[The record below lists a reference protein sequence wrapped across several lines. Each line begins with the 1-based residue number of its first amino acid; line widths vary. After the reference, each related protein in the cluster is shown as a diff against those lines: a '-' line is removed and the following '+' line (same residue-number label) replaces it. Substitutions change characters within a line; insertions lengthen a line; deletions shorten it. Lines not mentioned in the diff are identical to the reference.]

1 MGDNIEC
8 LTLNSIVNVVPSNGN
23 KYVFNGLTNYDSNKV
38 FGLAIGNYVFKD
50 ISINHP
56 MALLNNDVSN
66 LISYSGDS
74 SKKSSKDISGIIY
87 DFYHGDINVSV
98 NGDFSGLSVYCF
110 NHDYMGGENLLKY
123 SEICHKT
130 STTIQP
136 SNALKCLSYASRVNI
151 ISFNETLNKY
161 VFNNDLVY
169 DPTIRYGLYDGT
181 YVLQNIPQSHPMAI
195 LYYNIS
201 GVLTYTGDSSKKYIK
216 MIDDISYDFYYGD
229 ISINVY
235 GPFGTTS
242 ITCYNHPVTMRMDNI
257 FNYSILCNPGA
268 IISSPP
274 EISYVFD
281 NNNIIVSQN
290 NSNQEKNYYV
300 NYNNAKR
307 PWKVNTSYISH
318 NNENYV
324 NESLTTGGKTYNFN
338 NAKNNLRIES
348 VDSNIDV
355 FTHNTNSINFQ
366 GKTNFN
372 NNSIFNKSVTFE
384 DSVVSKKTITTTDLV
399 VSDIS
404 VGILRISDNLTANII
419 GNIKI
424 EGSLDVIGQVKDDS
438 GNVVQGSL
446 LNNYT
451 IQNSKLNDSS
461 LNNTNINNSLIGFTA
476 PSQAIFTDV
485 SINNLAIENDII
497 INNNLKLKNIE
508 ENGYIYATLSS
519 NVLASK
525 YQILNENDIVF
536 FKIPQNNLTFEL
548 PHTINNSDTDNKR
561 GLANYKFYLEKNNKY
576 YFENYDI
583 TTSSISIGL
592 YFKDINNINISTKND
607 IYTYNNKNFY
617 VYDEVNFKNFF
628 INVLGNFVYADLI
641 LLKKVS
647 INPLNYTVEKTF
659 EKVFLYKHDFNLID
673 KIEIVDNSIN
683 NLLTS
688 NYDASFRNLI
698 ISSDT
703 SLNQKL
709 FVGSDVSFNK
719 KLFVANDVSFNKK
732 LFVEDDVS
740 FNKKL
745 FVEDDV
751 SFNKKLFVANDV
763 SFNSKLFVAN
773 DVSFNKKLFVANDVS
788 LNSKLCVQDDV
799 SFNKKLF
806 VENDVSFNKKL
817 FVYDSF
823 DVDGLVKLNNNT
835 NSTNFDNGALKVT
848 GGVGIAKNL
857 HVGQNVTI
865 NSTDDSTSSGTGSL
879 IVDGGVGIA
888 KKLNVGQ
895 NVTINSIDD
904 STSSGTGS
912 LIVDGGVGIA
922 KKLNVGQNVTI
933 NSTDDSASSA
943 TGSLIVKGGTGILKN
958 LNVDG
963 DVSLNSNVD
972 ISGNLNVVNKVH
984 FKDSERI
991 GSLDIAEQN
1000 FVVDGSVGIKQK
1012 LIVGESV
1019 SFTSGSQSNAANNGA
1034 LTVGGGVGIGKNLNV
1049 GENLNV
1055 TQNVTINSNTSSSN
1069 SNTGALKVGGG
1080 VGIGE
1085 NLNVGGDVVIGN
1097 LLSTKDINAENILPK
1112 TDNNYNLGD
1121 SNNKWKQ
1128 IFLDN
1133 SGINIGNNASIT
1145 KDINNSIVLNNT
1157 IGGFEITGNLTI
1169 DGNLTIPGAN
1179 IQAGGQLISQSH
1191 IIGTPI
1197 GIDGS
1202 GNQGR
1207 EQALFSSLNVKNDSL
1222 FQNNITIY
1230 KDKKIKFAN
1239 QRGTNHTDLIDA
1251 AFKTIDVSNTSTFKS
1266 DLDIYGNLNV
1276 GGTFTST
1283 IKSVLDNTL
1292 LGPQNVFQPLVPT
1305 GAVMSFAT
1313 KGAPQGWLECSG
1325 QTLPI
1330 TSYPNLSQVLGTT
1343 WGGDGIIDFA
1353 IPNLNGVG
1361 SFIRGGIVDGAYNP
1375 DSTKK
1380 PTNNF
1385 NISASSSS
1393 LNGGTHSHHCV
1404 DYTQNSGHP
1413 NSNET
1418 ILTCGQGLYVHS
1430 RAKNLGSAY
1439 RGEIAHPA
1447 GEHNHTIN
1455 TTITTNINDT
1465 STWDNETAPINVILL
1480 YCIKY

>member
-8 LTLNSIVNVVPSNGN
+8 LTLNTIVNIIDSSGN
-23 KYVFNGLTNYDSNKV
+23 KYVFNGLTDYDSNKV
-38 FGLAIGNYVFKD
+38 FGLAIGNYVFQD

-74 SKKSSKDISGIIY
+74 SKKSTNTISINNINYTY
-87 DFYHGDINVSV
+87 DFYYGDINVSV
-98 NGDFSGLSVYCF
+98 NGDFSGLSVYCL
-110 NHDYMGGENLLKY
+110 NDGYMGGENLLKY

-136 SNALKCLSYASRVNI
+136 SNALKCLSHASRVNI
-151 ISFNETLNKY
+151 ITINETSNKY
-161 VFNNDLVY
+161 VFNNDLAY
-169 DPTIRYGLYDGT
+169 NSTIKYGLYNGT

-195 LYYNIS
+195 LNYNIS
-201 GVLTYTGDSSKKYIK
+201 GVLTYTGDISKQFIK

-235 GPFGTTS
+235 GPFGTAS
-242 ITCYNHPVTMRMDNI
+242 ITCYNHYENMRIDDI
-257 FNYSILCNPGA
+257 FNYSIFCNPGA

-274 EISYVFD
+274 EISYEF
-281 NNNIIVSQN
+281 NNNDIIVPQT
-290 NSNQEKNYYV
+290 NSTLETNYYV
-300 NYNNAKR
+300 NYNNTKR
-307 PWKVNTSYISH
+307 PWKLNTSYISH
-318 NNENYV
+318 YNELYA
-324 NESLTTGGKTYNFN
+324 NESLKQKGDNKDYNFKID
-338 NAKNNLRIES
+338 ASKNNLRIES

-355 FTHNTNSINFQ
+355 FTHNDNSINFQ

-384 DSVVSKKTITTTDLV
+384 DSVVSKKTITTKDLIA
-399 VSDIS
+399 SDIS
-404 VGILRISDNLTANII
+404 VGILRLSDNLTANII

-424 EGSLDVIGQVKDDS
+424 QGSLDVIGQVKDGS

-461 LNNTNINNSLIGFTA
+461 LNNANINNSLIGFTT

-508 ENGYIYATLSS
+508 ENDYIYATISS

-525 YQILNENDIVF
+525 YKILNENKMIF
-536 FKIPQNNLTFEL
+536 FQIEQNNLTFEL
-548 PHTINNSDTDNKR
+548 QNTINNSDTDNKR
-561 GLANYKFYLEKNNKY
+561 GLDNYKFYLEKNNKY
-576 YFENYDI
+576 YFENYDN

-592 YFKDINNINISTKND
+592 YFKDITNINILQEND
-607 IYTYNNKNFY
+607 IYLYNNKNFY
-617 VYDEVNFKNFF
+617 VYDEDKNFF

-683 NLLTS
+683 TLLTS

-709 FVGSDVSFNK
+709 FV
-719 KLFVANDVSFNKK
+719 ANDVSFNKK
-732 LFVEDDVS
+732 LFVE
-740 FNKKL
+740 
-745 FVEDDV
+745 
-751 SFNKKLFVANDV
+751 NDV

-788 LNSKLCVQDDV
+788 FNS
-799 SFNKKLF
+799 KLF
-806 VENDVSFNKKL
+806 VENDVSFNSKLFVANDVSFNSKLFVENDVSFNSKL

-835 NSTNFDNGALKVT
+835 NSTNFDNGALIVT
-848 GGVGIAKNL
+848 GGVGIGENL
-857 HVGQNVTI
+857 HVGENVTI
-865 NSTDDSTSSGTGSL
+865 NSTDDSTLSTNGAL
-879 IVDGGVGIA
+879 IVKGGVGIA
-888 KKLNVGQ
+888 KNLNVGQ

-922 KKLNVGQNVTI
+922 KKLNVGQNVII

-972 ISGNLNVVNKVH
+972 ISGNLNVLNKVH
-984 FKDSERI
+984 LKDSENI
-991 GSLDIAEQN
+991 TNFNIQDQN
-1000 FVVDGSVGIKQK
+1000 FVVDGSVGITQK

-1019 SFTSGSQSNAANNGA
+1019 SFTSGSHSNAANNGA
-1034 LTVGGGVGIGKNLNV
+1034 LTVGGGVGIGQNLNV

-1085 NLNVGGDVVIGN
+1085 NLNVLGTVDIGN

-1112 TDNNYNLGD
+1112 TDNTYNLGD

-1133 SGINIGNNASIT
+1133 SGINIGNSARIIKENNGTISM
-1145 KDINNSIVLNNT
+1145 INT
-1157 IGGFEITGNLTI
+1157 GGFEINGNLSIT
-1169 DGNLTIPGAN
+1169 GQLTIPGEN
-1179 IQAGGQLISQSH
+1179 IQSSGQIISQSH

-1197 GIDGS
+1197 GIDGT
-1202 GNQGR
+1202 GNQDR
-1207 EQALFSSLNVKNDSL
+1207 EQGLFSSLGVLNESL

-1239 QRGTNHTDLIDA
+1239 QQGTNHTDLIDA
-1251 AFKTIDVSNTSTFKS
+1251 AFKTIDVSTNSIFRG
-1266 DLDIYGNLNV
+1266 DLNVNKNLNV
-1276 GGTFTST
+1276 GGTFTSN
-1283 IKSVLDNTL
+1283 IQSVLNSNPPTL
-1292 LGPQNVFQPLVPT
+1292 TPQNVFQPLVPP

-1325 QTLPI
+1325 QILSRS
-1330 TSYPNLSQVLGTT
+1330 SYQNLFDVIGTT
-1343 WGGDGIIDFA
+1343 WDTGLGDNEFRL
-1353 IPNLNGVG
+1353 PNLNTGY
-1361 SFIRGGIVDGAYNP
+1361 FIKGGDVDGNLNP
-1375 DSTKK
+1375 DTTAK

-1385 NISASSSS
+1385 NISVEASSNNSGNHAHDYIYYNQGGS
-1393 LNGGTHSHHCV
+1393 TAVYAHNTGGGGWYRNNVNTTNGGRITN
-1404 DYTQNSGHP
+1404 Y
-1413 NSNET
+1413 
-1418 ILTCGQGLYVHS
+1418 
-1430 RAKNLGSAY
+1430 
-1439 RGEIAHPA
+1439 A
-1447 GEHNHTIN
+1447 GDHNHTIT

-1465 STWDNETAPINVILL
+1465 STWDDETAPKNVILL